1 MKAMAAGSGFPTPQK
16 SLDMRRHAE
25 AGLETEPNNPR
36 LLGLLANVLAS
47 DVLNAWNDAGKPEVD
62 RAEAA
67 ARKAIK
73 LNPHTALAH
82 YALAFVHRL
91 RGNHEA
97 ALGSFNDAIRI
108 DPYLAKAY
116 AQAGNE
122 LVFLG
127 NPRGAIPLVEKATK
141 LSPQD
146 PSIGPFFWIKGRAYF
161 ILGDYQKAIEAFE
174 ESVRLRPNLW
184 FNQVWL
190 VAAYALSGRDAEA
203 CKALAQFEEAP
214 FDTRF
219 DLDRIADYYRRE
231 QQFQNPTLQAAT
243 AQLLCGL
250 KKAGMRSATS
260 DTNLPSDELAPAAV

>member
-1 MKAMAAGSGFPTPQK
+1 MGAGTASATPQK
-16 SLDMRRHAE
+16 SLEMRQHAE
-25 AGLETEPNNPR
+25 TGLKTDPNNPR

-47 DVLNAWNDAGKPEVD
+47 DVLNTWNNAGKPEVD

-67 ARKAIK
+67 ARKAIS

-97 ALGSFNDAIRI
+97 ALSSFNDAIRI

-122 LVFLG
+122 MVFLG
-127 NPRGAIPLVEKATK
+127 NARGAIPLVEKATQ

-161 ILGDYQKAIEAFE
+161 ILGDYPKAIEAFE

-184 FNQVWL
+184 FNQAWL
-190 VAAYALSGRDAEA
+190 VAAYALSGRDTEA
-203 CKALAQFEEAP
+203 RKALADFEKGP
-214 FDTRF
+214 FYARF
-219 DLDRIADYYRRE
+219 DLDRIAEYYRQE
-231 QQFQNPTLQAAT
+231 QQFQNPTLQAAA
-243 AQLLCGL
+243 AQLLIGL
-250 KKAGMRSATS
+250 KKAGMKSATS
-260 DTNLPSDELAPAAV
+260 ETNSPRDQLASAAV